1 MTKPTISGNIIQIP
15 IKYLLK
21 QYKKD
26 SGYKEAKKIHG
37 ASNVTKHDRFRRD
50 AFIAWTIEGIADNLE
65 GWCNDDYEYVNIGD
79 IHSAFRE
86 VAPFMFKS
94 EHDNADFLFDWLKK
108 PFAEVLT
115 KGEEID
121 ITITERQIRIMKMIA
136 LINPNAVLNIK
147 MPPRA
152 ND

>member
-1 MTKPTISGNIIQIP
+1 MTKPTIAADAIQIP
-15 IKYLLK
+15 ITYLLK
-21 QYKKD
+21 KYKKD
-26 SGYKEAKKIHG
+26 SGYKEAKKIYG
-37 ASNVTKHDRFRRD
+37 SNVTKYDNFHCYASICWLIEEIVNNHEDRLPD
-50 AFIAWTIEGIADNLE
+50 GYHVINPVDVHAAF
-65 GWCNDDYEYVNIGD
+65 C
-79 IHSAFRE
+79 E